1 MQYKIKN
8 CEIILNSDCNARC
21 SFCYQPDME
30 TTETSY
36 RMPFKEAAK
45 ALYDGR
51 KRGAQVAYFIGG
63 EITLHPE
70 LSKIIAFAKKV
81 GYPYIQ
87 VMSNGLK
94 LADFAYT
101 KSLIDAGAN
110 LFKISLHG
118 YNAAIHDSLVGVPGA
133 YAKIIKAFEHIEKLG
148 AEVTINYTMNK
159 HNYQTVHKFAE
170 LITEKFKIEDFN
182 IIFPHYTGMM
192 KDNAKMLKV
201 SVTQAEPYLR
211 KMLEVLEQSKVK
223 VENAI
228 LINFCPCN
236 LPEATHLMTEW
247 EKPNAL
253 LKDEPMYHLD
263 GYTENI
269 YQMKE
274 ELRTKNKSCAK
285 CIYNKRC
292 MGFENWYV
300 DIFGSREFKPVIK
313 KVKSINIHPTYRK
326 IKKMKSMKVS

>member
-1 MQYKIKN
+1 M
-8 CEIILNSDCNARC
+8 NSDCNARC

-30 TTETSY
+30 TTESSY

-63 EITLHPE
+63 EITLHPD
-70 LSKIIAFAKKV
+70 LPKIIAFAKKV
-81 GYPYIQ
+81 DYPYIQ
-87 VMSNGLK
+87 VMSNALK
-94 LADFAYT
+94 LSDYGYT
-101 KSLIDAGAN
+101 KTLIDAGAN

-118 YNAAIHDSLVGVPGA
+118 YTAKIHDGLVGVPGA
-133 YAKIIKAFEHIEKLG
+133 YAKIIKAFENIRELG
-148 AEVTINYTMNK
+148 AEITINYTLNK
-159 HNYQTVHKFAE
+159 FNYKTIHKFTE

-192 KDNAKMLKV
+192 KDNAQTLKV
-201 SVTQAEPYLR
+201 SVSQAEPYLR
-211 KMLEVLEQSKVK
+211 KMLDVLEKSKAK

-236 LPEATHLMTEW
+236 LPRATHLMTEW
-247 EKPNAL
+247 ERPDAD
-253 LKDEPMYHLD
+253 LKDEPMYHLE
-263 GYTENI
+263 GYTERI

-285 CIYNKRC
+285 CVYDKRC
-292 MGFENWYV
+292 MGFEKWYV
-300 DIFGSREFKPVIK
+300 DIFGAKEFKPVIK
-313 KVKSINIHPTYRK
+313 RVKPVNTRSTDSK
-326 IKKMKSMKVS
+326 IKEFKSMEVS